1 MINFLYGDDTV
12 LLTNYIEELK
22 ELLSF
27 FRVHSEGRGLFMG
40 KKKTKLIILKNTT
53 LLFCKIKLHKKIE
66 KNGHFEYH
74 GSIQTSN
81 YRSEQNIDRRISID
95 K

>member
-66 KNGHFEYH
+66 KKMDILNTMEVFRHQIIEVNK
-74 GSIQTSN
+74 I
-81 YRSEQNIDRRISID
+81 
-95 K
+95 